1 MIENNAAD
9 DSNDQSTLESAS
21 SNATSSG
28 TSNELAIIRLNIQC
42 EKLKSQLHEL
52 TANFNESQ
60 AAGKHAYDERD
71 KYLKIYA
78 RTHERF
84 VAFEKKQLE
93 QMRRL
98 LTVLTIDQYKF
109 VTETIGS
116 KERPTDSSQ
125 IQQQQSDTSS
135 SIVDDSQSKEIS
147 QETKTTNKD
156 DDTKLSAAR
165 YHKTDS
171 DWDELLTQFE
181 CPHPYSYPFLLSFLH
196 NTQRTNIYIGKSPM
210 SSNYGRKITQIM
222 DLSQKCCD
230 KCSQQREENNKLRLL
245 NIQKQEENVQLL
257 FDLSLAKA
265 ENEKEQQIRSQI
277 EKQLSDAN
285 IITDQLTNLTQ
296 KTEKNDSDLQDMKS
310 HYENLFAEQV
320 NNIKKLVKERELL
333 HLYIQRLEIEN
344 SSLVKITNDDDTV
357 KLLNYSSQSPS
368 TYEEAWG
375 LIVKLREQIIQQLK
389 IKEKLKND
397 IQQLQYNH
405 KADLREREQIEH
417 LLNRDL
423 NAAKDEIIVLRSLQT
438 EYERVMSLK
447 NNLEKQLEERVN
459 ELKAT
464 KTVANSFTNQ
474 LKEKLEQITKAKD
487 QVDEENVTLRVQIQK
502 LKIDL
507 ENNEVVQH
515 DFVKL
520 SQTLQVQL
528 EEIRNS
534 ENELRWQPEED
545 HPECQRCHSQFSV
558 TWRKHH
564 CRHCGKV
571 LCKDCTNKT
580 VYTGP
585 HNRPSRVCD
594 VCYTL
599 LVKDSQPY
607 FHSSVP
613 NV

>member
-1 MIENNAAD
+1 MNDTSYETNN
-9 DSNDQSTLESAS
+9 QST
-21 SNATSSG
+21 TSSSTETIPSVN
-28 TSNELAIIRLNIQC
+28 TSSSSTSYELVIIRLNILC
-42 EKLKSQLHEL
+42 EKLKNQVQEL
-52 TANFNESQ
+52 TVKLNESQ
-60 AAGKHAYDERD
+60 AAEKHANNERD
-71 KYLKIYA
+71 KYLQIYA
-78 RTHERF
+78 RTHDRF
-84 VAFEKKQLE
+84 VAFEKKQLN

-98 LTVLTIDQYKF
+98 LTVLTSDQHK
-109 VTETIGS
+109 VLAEIIGP
-116 KERPTDSSQ
+116 KEKSTDSSQ
-125 IQQQQSDTSS
+125 TQSSMTNMST
-135 SIVDDSQSKEIS
+135 INESQSSKDSNTI
-147 QETKTTNKD
+147 NDD

-165 YHKTDS
+165 YHKTDT
-171 DWDELLTQFE
+171 DWDELLSQ
-181 CPHPYSYPFLLSFLH
+181 
-196 NTQRTNIYIGKSPM
+196 
-210 SSNYGRKITQIM
+210 ITQIM
-222 DLSQKCCD
+222 DLSQKFCD

-245 NIQKQEENVQLL
+245 NTQKQDENVKLL
-257 FDLSLAKA
+257 FDLSLAKG
-265 ENEKEQQIRSQI
+265 EYEKEQQMRIQI
-277 EKQLSDAN
+277 EKQLAETN
-285 IITDQLTNLTQ
+285 TIIDQLSNLTQ
-296 KTEKNDSDLQDMKS
+296 KTEKNDTDLRDMKL
-310 HYENLFAEQV
+310 HYDNLFAEQV

-344 SSLVKITNDDDTV
+344 SSLVTMTNDDETV
-357 KLLNYSSQSPS
+357 KLLTYSSQSP
-368 TYEEAWG
+368 TTFEEAWG

-389 IKEKLKND
+389 MKEKLKND

-405 KADLREREQIEH
+405 KADIREREQIEN

-423 NAAKDEIIVLRSLQT
+423 NTAKDEIIVLQSLQT

-447 NNLEKQLEERVN
+447 NNLEKQLDERVN
-459 ELKAT
+459 ELKTT

-474 LKEKLEQITKAKD
+474 LKEKLEQIAKAKA
-487 QVDEENVTLRVQIQK
+487 QVDDENAALRAQIQK
-502 LKIDL
+502 LKVDL
-507 ENNEVVQH
+507 ENNELVQH

-520 SQTLQVQL
+520 SQSLQVQL

-545 HPECQRCHSQFSV
+545 HAECQRCHSPFSV

-580 VYTGP
+580 VHTGP

-613 NV
+613 DL

>member
-1 MIENNAAD
+1 MNDTSYETNN
-9 DSNDQSTLESAS
+9 QSTTSSSTETIPSVNTSSSSAS
-21 SNATSSG
+21 Y
-28 TSNELAIIRLNIQC
+28 ELVIIRLNILC
-42 EKLKSQLHEL
+42 EKLKNQVQEL
-52 TANFNESQ
+52 TVKLNESQ
-60 AAGKHAYDERD
+60 AAEKHANNERD
-71 KYLKIYA
+71 KYLQIYA
-78 RTHERF
+78 RTHDRF
-84 VAFEKKQLE
+84 VAFEKKQLN

-98 LTVLTIDQYKF
+98 LTVLTSDQHK
-109 VTETIGS
+109 VLAEIIGP
-116 KERPTDSSQ
+116 KEKSTDSSQ
-125 IQQQQSDTSS
+125 TQSSMTNMST
-135 SIVDDSQSKEIS
+135 INESQSSKDSNTI
-147 QETKTTNKD
+147 NDD

-165 YHKTDS
+165 YHKTDT
-171 DWDELLTQFE
+171 DWDELLSQ
-181 CPHPYSYPFLLSFLH
+181 
-196 NTQRTNIYIGKSPM
+196 
-210 SSNYGRKITQIM
+210 ITQIM
-222 DLSQKCCD
+222 DLSQKFCD

-245 NIQKQEENVQLL
+245 NTQKQDENVKLL
-257 FDLSLAKA
+257 FDLSLAKG
-265 ENEKEQQIRSQI
+265 EYEKEQQMRIQI
-277 EKQLSDAN
+277 EKQLAETN
-285 IITDQLTNLTQ
+285 TIIDQLSNLTQ
-296 KTEKNDSDLQDMKS
+296 KTEKNDTDLRDMKL
-310 HYENLFAEQV
+310 HYDNLFAEQV

-344 SSLVKITNDDDTV
+344 SSLVTMTNDDETV
-357 KLLNYSSQSPS
+357 KLLTYSSQSP
-368 TYEEAWG
+368 TTFEEAWG

-389 IKEKLKND
+389 MKEKLKND

-405 KADLREREQIEH
+405 KADIREREQIEN

-423 NAAKDEIIVLRSLQT
+423 NTAKDEIIVLQSLQT

-447 NNLEKQLEERVN
+447 NNLEKQLDERVN
-459 ELKAT
+459 ELKTT

-474 LKEKLEQITKAKD
+474 LKEKLEQIAKAKA
-487 QVDEENVTLRVQIQK
+487 QVDDENAALRAQIQK
-502 LKIDL
+502 LKVDL
-507 ENNEVVQH
+507 ENNELVQH

-520 SQTLQVQL
+520 SQSLQVQL

-545 HPECQRCHSQFSV
+545 HAECQRCHSPFSV

-580 VYTGP
+580 VHTGP

-613 NV
+613 DL

>member
-171 DWDELLTQFE
+171 DWDELLTQ
-181 CPHPYSYPFLLSFLH
+181 
-196 NTQRTNIYIGKSPM
+196 
-210 SSNYGRKITQIM
+210 ITQIM

>member
-1 MIENNAAD
+1 MIENNAAE
-9 DSNDQSTLESAS
+9 DSNDQSTLESTP
-21 SNATSSG
+21 SNTTSSG

-60 AAGKHAYDERD
+60 AAEKHAYDERD

-84 VAFEKKQLE
+84 IVFEKKQLE

-98 LTVLTIDQYKF
+98 LTVLTTDQYKF
-109 VTETIGS
+109 VTEIIGL
-116 KERPTDSSQ
+116 KERSADSSQ
-125 IQQQQSDTSS
+125 QQQQQSDTSS
-135 SIVDDSQSKEIS
+135 SIVDDTSSSIVDDSQSKEFS
-147 QETKTTNKD
+147 QDAKTTDKD

-165 YHKTDS
+165 YHKTES
-171 DWDELLTQFE
+171 DWDELLTQ
-181 CPHPYSYPFLLSFLH
+181 
-196 NTQRTNIYIGKSPM
+196 
-210 SSNYGRKITQIM
+210 ITQIM
-222 DLSQKCCD
+222 ELSQKCGD
-230 KCSQQREENNKLRLL
+230 KCSQQLEENNKLRLL
-245 NIQKQEENVQLL
+245 NTRKQEENVQLL

-277 EKQLSDAN
+277 EKQLSDTN
-285 IITDQLTNLTQ
+285 IIADQLTNLTQ
-296 KTEKNDSDLQDMKS
+296 KTEKNDSDLHDMKS

-344 SSLVKITNDDDTV
+344 TSLVKITNDDDTV
-357 KLLNYSSQSPS
+357 KLLNYSSQSPG

-389 IKEKLKND
+389 MKEKLKND

-405 KADLREREQIEH
+405 KADLREREQIEQ

-423 NAAKDEIIVLRSLQT
+423 NTAKDEIIVLQSLQT

-487 QVDEENVTLRVQIQK
+487 QVDEENATLRIQIQK

-507 ENNEVVQH
+507 ENNELVQH

>member
-171 DWDELLTQFE
+171 DWDELLTQ
-181 CPHPYSYPFLLSFLH
+181 
-196 NTQRTNIYIGKSPM
+196 
-210 SSNYGRKITQIM
+210 ITQIM

-296 KTEKNDSDLQDMKS
+296 KTEKNDSDLHDMKS

>member
-1 MIENNAAD
+1 MNDTSYETNN
-9 DSNDQSTLESAS
+9 QSTTSSSTETIPSVNTSSSSAS
-21 SNATSSG
+21 Y
-28 TSNELAIIRLNIQC
+28 ELVIIRLNILC
-42 EKLKSQLHEL
+42 EKLKNQVQEL
-52 TANFNESQ
+52 TVKLNESQ
-60 AAGKHAYDERD
+60 AAEKHANNERD
-71 KYLKIYA
+71 KYLQIYA
-78 RTHERF
+78 RTHDRF
-84 VAFEKKQLE
+84 VAFEKKQLN

-98 LTVLTIDQYKF
+98 LTVLTSDQHK
-109 VTETIGS
+109 VLAEIIGP
-116 KERPTDSSQ
+116 KEKSTDSSQ
-125 IQQQQSDTSS
+125 TQSSMTNMST
-135 SIVDDSQSKEIS
+135 INESQSSKDSNTI
-147 QETKTTNKD
+147 NDD

-165 YHKTDS
+165 YHKTDT
-171 DWDELLTQFE
+171 DWDELL
-181 CPHPYSYPFLLSFLH
+181 S
-196 NTQRTNIYIGKSPM
+196 QRKEKM
-210 SSNYGRKITQIM
+210 SNNYGREITQIM
-222 DLSQKCCD
+222 DLSQKFCD

-245 NIQKQEENVQLL
+245 NTQKQDENVKLL
-257 FDLSLAKA
+257 FDLSLAKG
-265 ENEKEQQIRSQI
+265 EYEKEQQMRIQI
-277 EKQLSDAN
+277 EKQLAETN
-285 IITDQLTNLTQ
+285 TIIDQLSNLTQ
-296 KTEKNDSDLQDMKS
+296 KTEKNDTDLRDMKL
-310 HYENLFAEQV
+310 HYDNLFAEQV

-344 SSLVKITNDDDTV
+344 SSLVTMTNDDETV
-357 KLLNYSSQSPS
+357 KLLTYSSQSP
-368 TYEEAWG
+368 TTFEEAWG

-389 IKEKLKND
+389 MKEKLKND

-405 KADLREREQIEH
+405 KADIREREQIEN

-423 NAAKDEIIVLRSLQT
+423 NTAKDEIIVLQSLQT

-447 NNLEKQLEERVN
+447 NNLEKQLDERVN
-459 ELKAT
+459 ELKTT

-474 LKEKLEQITKAKD
+474 LKEKLEQIAKAKA
-487 QVDEENVTLRVQIQK
+487 QVDDENAALRAQIQK
-502 LKIDL
+502 LKVDL
-507 ENNEVVQH
+507 ENNELVQH

-520 SQTLQVQL
+520 SQSLQVQL

-545 HPECQRCHSQFSV
+545 HAECQRCHSPFSV

-580 VYTGP
+580 VHTGP

-613 NV
+613 DL

>member
-1 MIENNAAD
+1 MIENNAAE
-9 DSNDQSTLESAS
+9 DSNDQSTLESTP
-21 SNATSSG
+21 SNTTSSG

-60 AAGKHAYDERD
+60 AAEKHAYDERD

-84 VAFEKKQLE
+84 IVFEKKQLE

-98 LTVLTIDQYKF
+98 LTVLTTDQYKF
-109 VTETIGS
+109 VTEIIGL
-116 KERPTDSSQ
+116 KERSTDSSQ
-125 IQQQQSDTSS
+125 QQQQQQSDTSS
-135 SIVDDSQSKEIS
+135 SIVDDSQSKELS
-147 QETKTTNKD
+147 QDAKTTDKD

-165 YHKTDS
+165 YHKTES
-171 DWDELLTQFE
+171 DWDELLTQ
-181 CPHPYSYPFLLSFLH
+181 
-196 NTQRTNIYIGKSPM
+196 
-210 SSNYGRKITQIM
+210 ITQIM
-222 DLSQKCCD
+222 ELSQKCGD
-230 KCSQQREENNKLRLL
+230 KCSQQLEENNKLRLL
-245 NIQKQEENVQLL
+245 NTRKQEENVQLL

-277 EKQLSDAN
+277 EKQLSDTN
-285 IITDQLTNLTQ
+285 IIADQLTNLTQ
-296 KTEKNDSDLQDMKS
+296 KTEKNDSDLHDMKS

-344 SSLVKITNDDDTV
+344 TSLVKITNDDDTV
-357 KLLNYSSQSPS
+357 KLLNYSSQSPG

-389 IKEKLKND
+389 MKEKLKND

-405 KADLREREQIEH
+405 KADLREREQIEQ

-423 NAAKDEIIVLRSLQT
+423 NTAKDEIIVLQSLQT

-487 QVDEENVTLRVQIQK
+487 QVDEENATLRIQIQK

-507 ENNEVVQH
+507 ENNELVQH

>member
-1 MIENNAAD
+1 MIENNAAE
-9 DSNDQSTLESAS
+9 DSNDQSTLESTP
-21 SNATSSG
+21 SNTTSSG

-60 AAGKHAYDERD
+60 AAEKHAYDERD

-84 VAFEKKQLE
+84 IVFEKKQLE

-98 LTVLTIDQYKF
+98 LTVLTTDQYKF
-109 VTETIGS
+109 VTEIIGL
-116 KERPTDSSQ
+116 KERSTDSSQ
-125 IQQQQSDTSS
+125 QQQQQSDTSS
-135 SIVDDSQSKEIS
+135 SIVDDSQSKEFS
-147 QETKTTNKD
+147 QDAKTTDKD

-165 YHKTDS
+165 YHKTES
-171 DWDELLTQFE
+171 DWDELLTQ
-181 CPHPYSYPFLLSFLH
+181 
-196 NTQRTNIYIGKSPM
+196 
-210 SSNYGRKITQIM
+210 ITQIM
-222 DLSQKCCD
+222 ELSQKCGD
-230 KCSQQREENNKLRLL
+230 KCSQQLEENNKLRLL
-245 NIQKQEENVQLL
+245 NTRKQEENVQLL

-277 EKQLSDAN
+277 EKQLSDTN
-285 IITDQLTNLTQ
+285 IIADQLTNLTQ
-296 KTEKNDSDLQDMKS
+296 KTEKNDSDLHDMKS

-344 SSLVKITNDDDTV
+344 TSLVKITNDDDTV
-357 KLLNYSSQSPS
+357 KLLNYSSQSPG

-389 IKEKLKND
+389 MKEKLKND

-405 KADLREREQIEH
+405 KADLREREQIEQ

-423 NAAKDEIIVLRSLQT
+423 NTAKDEIIVLQSLQT

-487 QVDEENVTLRVQIQK
+487 QVDEENATLRIQIQK

-507 ENNEVVQH
+507 ENNELVQH

>member
-1 MIENNAAD
+1 
-9 DSNDQSTLESAS
+9 
-21 SNATSSG
+21 
-28 TSNELAIIRLNIQC
+28 
-42 EKLKSQLHEL
+42 
-52 TANFNESQ
+52 
-60 AAGKHAYDERD
+60 
-71 KYLKIYA
+71 
-78 RTHERF
+78 
-84 VAFEKKQLE
+84 
-93 QMRRL
+93 
-98 LTVLTIDQYKF
+98 
-109 VTETIGS
+109 
-116 KERPTDSSQ
+116 
-125 IQQQQSDTSS
+125 
-135 SIVDDSQSKEIS
+135 
-147 QETKTTNKD
+147 
-156 DDTKLSAAR
+156 
-165 YHKTDS
+165 
-171 DWDELLTQFE
+171 
-181 CPHPYSYPFLLSFLH
+181 
-196 NTQRTNIYIGKSPM
+196 M

-222 DLSQKCCD
+222 ELSQKCGD
-230 KCSQQREENNKLRLL
+230 KCSQQLEENNKLRLL
-245 NIQKQEENVQLL
+245 NTRKQEENVQLL

-277 EKQLSDAN
+277 EKQLSDTN
-285 IITDQLTNLTQ
+285 IIADQLTNLTQ
-296 KTEKNDSDLQDMKS
+296 KTEKNDSDLHDMKS

-344 SSLVKITNDDDTV
+344 TSLVKITNDDDTV
-357 KLLNYSSQSPS
+357 KLLNYSSQSPG

-389 IKEKLKND
+389 MKEKLKND

-405 KADLREREQIEH
+405 KADLREREQIEQ

-423 NAAKDEIIVLRSLQT
+423 NTAKDEIIVLQSLQT

-487 QVDEENVTLRVQIQK
+487 QVDEENATLRIQIQK

-507 ENNEVVQH
+507 ENNELVQH

>member
-1 MIENNAAD
+1 MIENNAAE
-9 DSNDQSTLESAS
+9 DSNDQSTLESTP
-21 SNATSSG
+21 SNTTSSG

-60 AAGKHAYDERD
+60 AAEKHAYDERD

-84 VAFEKKQLE
+84 IVFEKKQLE

-98 LTVLTIDQYKF
+98 LTVLTTDQYKF
-109 VTETIGS
+109 VTEIIGL
-116 KERPTDSSQ
+116 KERSTDSSQ
-125 IQQQQSDTSS
+125 QQQQQSDTSS
-135 SIVDDSQSKEIS
+135 SIVDDSQSKEFS
-147 QETKTTNKD
+147 QDAKTTDKD

-165 YHKTDS
+165 YHKTES
-171 DWDELLTQFE
+171 DWDELLTQ
-181 CPHPYSYPFLLSFLH
+181 
-196 NTQRTNIYIGKSPM
+196 
-210 SSNYGRKITQIM
+210 ITQIM
-222 DLSQKCCD
+222 ELSQKCGD
-230 KCSQQREENNKLRLL
+230 KCSQQLEENNKLRLL
-245 NIQKQEENVQLL
+245 NTQKQEENVQLL

-277 EKQLSDAN
+277 EKQLSDTN
-285 IITDQLTNLTQ
+285 IIADQLTNLTQ
-296 KTEKNDSDLQDMKS
+296 KTEKNDSDLHDMKS

-344 SSLVKITNDDDTV
+344 TSLVKITNDDDTV
-357 KLLNYSSQSPS
+357 KLLNYSSQSPG

-389 IKEKLKND
+389 MKEKLKND

-405 KADLREREQIEH
+405 KADLREREQIEQ

-423 NAAKDEIIVLRSLQT
+423 NTAKDEIIVLQSLQT

-487 QVDEENVTLRVQIQK
+487 QVDEENATLRIQIQK

-507 ENNEVVQH
+507 ENNELVQH